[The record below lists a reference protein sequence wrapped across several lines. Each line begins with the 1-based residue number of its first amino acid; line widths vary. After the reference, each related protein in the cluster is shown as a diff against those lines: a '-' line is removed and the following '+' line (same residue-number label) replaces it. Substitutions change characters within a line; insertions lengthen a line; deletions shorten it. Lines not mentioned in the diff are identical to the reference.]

1 MEEKNFSAFVFQY
14 DGNLSRMEL
23 SMMMMRRRR
32 RRLFIEN
39 HLKLTGNGF
48 LRQRNHRIH
57 VDVNLIAS
65 PINNS
70 QSAYSSQDQ
79 SLIIFQDKYFSSSFN
94 KNTWQF
100 PWRSIV
106 EQNICLI
113 NTSDD
118 VKRYLAMIQLGITRG
133 DAVEI
138 RFHCSKF
145 ILFLSIRQNDETR

>member
-1 MEEKNFSAFVFQY
+1 
-14 DGNLSRMEL
+14 
-23 SMMMMRRRR
+23 MMMMRRR

-48 LRQRNHRIH
+48 LRERNHRIH

-94 KNTWQF
+94 KNT
-100 PWRSIV
+100 
-106 EQNICLI
+106 
-113 NTSDD
+113 
-118 VKRYLAMIQLGITRG
+118 
-133 DAVEI
+133 
-138 RFHCSKF
+138 
-145 ILFLSIRQNDETR
+145 